1 MHITVECY
9 GALRDNIGGGRSTR
23 VHLEGSGDVNA
34 VIAALEIDA
43 RSVFQVLVNGER
55 AARSKVLEEGDTVTL
70 MPPFTGG

>member
-9 GALRDNIGGGRSTR
+9 GALRDNIGGERATGL
-23 VHLEGSGDVNA
+23 HLDGSGDVNE

-43 RSVFQVLVNGER
+43 RSVFQVLVNGES
-55 AARSKVLEEGDTVTL
+55 AARSRVLEEGDTVTL